1 MSKLL
6 TTFIGLALVILAV
19 ANADFTEPVVE
30 NWWGNGTFKAVN
42 KSAAVDA
49 QGNMT
54 ALSQNFD
61 ASGGS
66 AVGSKGSFFS
76 TPQFQ
81 AVLSPR
87 MYGGSYPANVKYN
100 LPDRANQGVPC
111 NPLSQGDMATENYQ
125 HPQPAPRSAP
135 IPQEPHRGVKENYGC
150 GNSCSSSDISC
161 GKGGYGLGKA
171 VAGGYPIQSNYHS
184 DGGGLSSNWQS
195 VYDSL
200 PGAPVTTDALPV
212 STMSSL
218 DAQGNLQQVVVT
230 DRLFSVNSKN
240 RNTCLADLI
249 RGDLPI
255 TPCNSGWFNV
265 SVNPATS
272 LWSGALISMSGG
284 SESNAETINL
294 MMKATGGSSTS
305 YGGADISQMPQYK
318 AMVAGNMRSLSSA
331 GGGDAMV
338 TSFP

>member
-6 TTFIGLALVILAV
+6 ATFIGVMLAIV
-19 ANADFTEPVVE
+19 AISNADFSEPIVE
-30 NWWGNGTFKAVN
+30 NWWGNGTFVAQKR
-42 KSAAVDA
+42 SAAVDA

-54 ALSQNFD
+54 ALSNNFD
-61 ASGGS
+61 SSGAS

-87 MYGGSYPANVKYN
+87 MYGGSYSANVKYN
-100 LPDRANQGVPC
+100 MPDRANQGVPC
-111 NPLSQGDMATENYQ
+111 NPLSQGDMASENYQ
-125 HPQPAPRSAP
+125 HPPPQPRTAQ
-135 IPQEPHRGVKENYGC
+135 IPGQQVQENYGC
-150 GNSCSSSDISC
+150 GLSCSGNDMSC

-171 VAGGYPIQSNYHS
+171 VAGGYPLQSDYHG
-184 DGGGLSSNWQS
+184 DGGGLKSNWQS

-200 PGAPVTTDALPV
+200 PGAPVVTESLPV
-212 STMSSL
+212 ATMSSM
-218 DAQGNLQQVVVT
+218 DAQGNMQQVVVT

-240 RNTCLADLI
+240 RNAGLADLI

-272 LWSGALISMSGG
+272 LWAGAMVAMGG
-284 SESNAETINL
+284 DGSTNNATMDL
-294 MMKATGGSSTS
+294 MMKSTGGTNSA
-305 YGGADISQMPQYK
+305 YGGADLKALPHYK
-318 AMVAGNMRSLSSA
+318 ALVQGSAMMGSSA
-331 GGGDAMV
+331 GGGDIQV
-338 TSFP
+338 TAFP